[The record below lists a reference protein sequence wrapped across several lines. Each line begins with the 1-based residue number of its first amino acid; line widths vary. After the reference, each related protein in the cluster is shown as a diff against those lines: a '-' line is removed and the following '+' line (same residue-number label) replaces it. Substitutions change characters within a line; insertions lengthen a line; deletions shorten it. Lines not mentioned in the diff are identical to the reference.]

1 MSEETPA
8 YNMNAPVTTP
18 DRTGLLPRRNGYW
31 GMLPSTWLERT
42 LRIEYVDA
50 SSSACSTSGVL
61 ADFYPAGPVFVVD
74 GAKTL
79 IGWDRICLL
88 ELREEA

>member
-1 MSEETPA
+1 
-8 YNMNAPVTTP
+8 
-18 DRTGLLPRRNGYW
+18 
-31 GMLPSTWLERT
+31 MLH
-42 LRIEYVDA
+42 LRCEQ
-50 SSSACSTSGVL
+50 

-88 ELREEA
+88 ELKEEGD